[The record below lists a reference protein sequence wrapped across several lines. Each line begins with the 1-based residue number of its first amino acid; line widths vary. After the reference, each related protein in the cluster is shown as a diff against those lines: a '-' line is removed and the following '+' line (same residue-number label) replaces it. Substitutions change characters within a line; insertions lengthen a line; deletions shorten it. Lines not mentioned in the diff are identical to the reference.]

1 MELWKEIFWIVIT
14 VGFLGSMFNLFIG
27 AEMESSGIK
36 EKYVFIVMGLLYVLE
51 GIGSHYIFKSD
62 REYAEERRKTAYVI
76 HIEPDGETCEG
87 RYYSG
92 KNSPI
97 TVKCLDGR
105 TYVAQSIRV
114 IKQIKLKHP
123 IE

>member
-1 MELWKEIFWIVIT
+1 MSWKEVLDIILV
-14 VGFLGSMFNLFIG
+14 VGLFGSLFNLFVG
-27 AEMESSGIK
+27 AEMESSGFK
-36 EKYVFIVMGLLYVLE
+36 ERNVFIVMGLLYVLE
-51 GIGSHYIFKSD
+51 IVGCYYMLKWD
-62 REYAEERRKTAYVI
+62 RESAEERRRTAYVI

-105 TYVAQSIRV
+105 TYIAQSIQI
-114 IKQIKLKHP
+114 IKEIKLKHP
-123 IE
+123 VK

>member
-1 MELWKEIFWIVIT
+1 MSWWKEVLDIFLI
-14 VGFLGSMFNLFIG
+14 VGFFGSLFNIFVG
-27 AEMESSGIK
+27 AEMESSGIRDR
-36 EKYVFIVMGLLYVLE
+36 YVNIVIGLLYVLE
-51 GIGSHYIFKSD
+51 IAGCHYMIKSD
-62 REYAEERRKTAYVI
+62 RENADERRRTAYVI

-105 TYVAQSIRV
+105 TYIAHSIQV
-114 IKQIKLKHP
+114 IKEIKLKHP
-123 IE
+123 VE

>member
-1 MELWKEIFWIVIT
+1 MSWKEVLDIILIVGLFGSLFNIFV
-14 VGFLGSMFNLFIG
+14 G

-36 EKYVFIVMGLLYVLE
+36 ERYVFIVMGLLYILE
-51 GIGSHYIFKSD
+51 IVGCHYMFKWD
-62 REYAEERRKTAYVI
+62 RESAEERRKTAYVI

-105 TYVAQSIRV
+105 TYIAQSIQIV
-114 IKQIKLKHP
+114 KEIKLKHP
-123 IE
+123 VE

>member
-1 MELWKEIFWIVIT
+1 MELLKEIFWLVLT
-14 VGFLGSMFNLFIG
+14 VGFFGSMFNLFIG

-36 EKYVFIVMGLLYVLE
+36 EKYVFIVTGLLYVLE
-51 GIGSHYIFKSD
+51 LVGCHYMFKYD
-62 REYAEERRKTAYVI
+62 QKDAEERRKTAYVI

-105 TYVAQSIRV
+105 TYVAQYIRV
-114 IKQIKLKHP
+114 IKQIKLKQP
-123 IE
+123 VY

>member
-1 MELWKEIFWIVIT
+1 MSWKEVLDIILV
-14 VGFLGSMFNLFIG
+14 VGLFGSLFNLFVG
-27 AEMESSGIK
+27 AEMESSGFK
-36 EKYVFIVMGLLYVLE
+36 ERNVFIVMGLLYVLE
-51 GIGSHYIFKSD
+51 IVGCYYMLKWD
-62 REYAEERRKTAYVI
+62 RESAEDRRRTAYVI

-105 TYVAQSIRV
+105 TYIAQSIQI
-114 IKQIKLKHP
+114 IKEIKLKHP
-123 IE
+123 VK

>member
-1 MELWKEIFWIVIT
+1 MSWKEVLDIILIV
-14 VGFLGSMFNLFIG
+14 GLFGSLFNLFVG

-36 EKYVFIVMGLLYVLE
+36 ERNVFIVMGLLYVLE
-51 GIGSHYIFKSD
+51 IVGCYYMLKWD
-62 REYAEERRKTAYVI
+62 RESAEERRRTAYVI

-105 TYVAQSIRV
+105 TYIAQSIQI
-114 IKQIKLKHP
+114 IKEIKLKHP
-123 IE
+123 VN

>member
-1 MELWKEIFWIVIT
+1 MSWKEVLDIFLIV
-14 VGFLGSMFNLFIG
+14 GLFGSLFNIFVG

-36 EKYVFIVMGLLYVLE
+36 ERYVFAVIGILYVLE
-51 GIGSHYIFKSD
+51 IVGCHYMFKWD
-62 REYAEERRKTAYVI
+62 RESADERRRTAYVI

-105 TYVAQSIRV
+105 TYIAHSIQV
-114 IKQIKLKHP
+114 IKEIKLKHP
-123 IE
+123 VE

>member
-1 MELWKEIFWIVIT
+1 MEWWKEVLDIILIVGLFGSLFNIFV
-14 VGFLGSMFNLFIG
+14 G

-36 EKYVFIVMGLLYVLE
+36 ERYVFIVMGILYVLE
-51 GIGSHYIFKSD
+51 IAGCHYMFKCS
-62 REYAEERRKTAYVI
+62 RESAEERQRTAYVI

-105 TYVAQSIRV
+105 TYIAQSIRIV
-114 IKQIKLKHP
+114 IEIKLKHQVK
-123 IE
+123 

>member
-1 MELWKEIFWIVIT
+1 MSWKEVLDIILIV
-14 VGFLGSMFNLFIG
+14 GLFGSLFNLFVG
-27 AEMESSGIK
+27 AEMESSGFK
-36 EKYVFIVMGLLYVLE
+36 ERNVFIVMGLLYVLE
-51 GIGSHYIFKSD
+51 IVGCYYMLKWD
-62 REYAEERRKTAYVI
+62 RESAEERRRTAYVI

-105 TYVAQSIRV
+105 TYIAQSIQI
-114 IKQIKLKHP
+114 IKEIKLKHP
-123 IE
+123 VK

>member
-1 MELWKEIFWIVIT
+1 MELWKEILIILML
-14 VGFLGSMFNLFIG
+14 VGFIGTLFNFFVG
-27 AEMESSGIK
+27 AEMESRSIK
-36 EKYVFIVMGLLYVLE
+36 KKYVFIVMGLLYVLE
-51 GIGSHYIFKSD
+51 IIGCHYMFKWG
-62 REYAEERRKTAYVI
+62 RESAEERRRTAYVI

-114 IKQIKLKHP
+114 IKEIKLKQP
-123 IE
+123 VY

>member
-1 MELWKEIFWIVIT
+1 MDLWKEVLDIILV
-14 VGFLGSMFNLFIG
+14 VGLFGTLFNLFVG
-27 AEMESSGIK
+27 AEMETSGIK
-36 EKYVFIVMGLLYVLE
+36 ERYVFIVMGLLYVLE
-51 GIGSHYIFKSD
+51 IIGCHYMIKCD
-62 REYAEERRKTAYVI
+62 KEDAEERRRTAYVI

-105 TYVAQSIRV
+105 TYIAQSIQV
-114 IKQIKLKHP
+114 IKEIKLKHP
-123 IE
+123 VE

>member
-1 MELWKEIFWIVIT
+1 MSWKEVLDIILV
-14 VGFLGSMFNLFIG
+14 VGLFGSLFNLFVG
-27 AEMESSGIK
+27 AEMESSGFK
-36 EKYVFIVMGLLYVLE
+36 ERNVFIVMGLLYVLE
-51 GIGSHYIFKSD
+51 IVGCYYMLKWD
-62 REYAEERRKTAYVI
+62 RESAEERRRTAYVI

-105 TYVAQSIRV
+105 TYIAQSIQI
-114 IKQIKLKHP
+114 IKEIKLKHP
-123 IE
+123 VN

>member
-1 MELWKEIFWIVIT
+1 MELWKEILWLVIT
-14 VGFLGSMFNLFIG
+14 VGFLGSLFNLFIG

-51 GIGSHYIFKSD
+51 GIGFHYIFKYD
-62 REYAEERRKTAYVI
+62 REDAEERRRTAYVI

-92 KNSPI
+92 KNKPI
-97 TVKCLDGR
+97 TVRCLDGR
-105 TYVAQSIRV
+105 TYIAQSIRV
-114 IKQIKLKHP
+114 IKEIKLKHP
-123 IE
+123 VE

>member
-1 MELWKEIFWIVIT
+1 MSWKEVLDIILV
-14 VGFLGSMFNLFIG
+14 VGLFGSLFNLFVG
-27 AEMESSGIK
+27 AEMESSGFK
-36 EKYVFIVMGLLYVLE
+36 ERNVFIVMGLLYVLE
-51 GIGSHYIFKSD
+51 IVGCYHMLKWD
-62 REYAEERRKTAYVI
+62 RESAEDRRRTAYVI

-105 TYVAQSIRV
+105 TYIAQSIQI
-114 IKQIKLKHP
+114 IKEIKLKHP
-123 IE
+123 VK

>member
-1 MELWKEIFWIVIT
+1 MSWKDILDIILV
-14 VGFLGSMFNLFIG
+14 VGLFGSLFNLFVG
-27 AEMESSGIK
+27 AEMESSGFK
-36 EKYVFIVMGLLYVLE
+36 ERNVFIVMGLLYVLE
-51 GIGSHYIFKSD
+51 IVGCYYMLKWD
-62 REYAEERRKTAYVI
+62 REDAEERRRTAYVI

-105 TYVAQSIRV
+105 TYIAQSIQI
-114 IKQIKLKHP
+114 IKEIKLKHP
-123 IE
+123 VK

>member
-1 MELWKEIFWIVIT
+1 MDLWKEILIIVIT
-14 VGFLGSMFNLFIG
+14 VGFFGSMFNLFIG
-27 AEMESSGIK
+27 AEMETSGIK

-51 GIGSHYIFKSD
+51 GIGCHYMFKWD
-62 REYAEERRKTAYVI
+62 KEDAEERRRTAYVI

-123 IE
+123 VN

>member
-1 MELWKEIFWIVIT
+1 MELWREILLIVIGA
-14 VGFLGSMFNLFIG
+14 GFFGTMFNLFVG
-27 AEMESSGIK
+27 AEMETSGIK
-36 EKYVFIVMGLLYVLE
+36 EKYVFIVIGLLYVLE
-51 GIGSHYIFKSD
+51 IVGCHYIFKWD
-62 REYAEERRKTAYVI
+62 KEDAEERRRTAYVI

-114 IKQIKLKHP
+114 IKQIKLKQP
-123 IE
+123 ME

>member
-1 MELWKEIFWIVIT
+1 MELWEEILCIFLM
-14 VGFLGSMFNLFIG
+14 VGMLGTLFNLFVG
-27 AEMESSGIK
+27 AEMESSGFK
-36 EKYVFIVMGLLYVLE
+36 EKYVFIVVGLLYVLE
-51 GIGSHYIFKSD
+51 IIGCRYMFKCD
-62 REYAEERRKTAYVI
+62 RESAEERQRTAYVI

-114 IKQIKLKHP
+114 IKEIKLKHP
-123 IE
+123 VE

>member
-1 MELWKEIFWIVIT
+1 MSWKEVLDIILV
-14 VGFLGSMFNLFIG
+14 VGLFGSLFNLFVG
-27 AEMESSGIK
+27 AEMESSGFK
-36 EKYVFIVMGLLYVLE
+36 ERNVFIVMGLLYVLE
-51 GIGSHYIFKSD
+51 IVGCYYMLKWD
-62 REYAEERRKTAYVI
+62 RESAEERRRTAYVI

-105 TYVAQSIRV
+105 TYIAQSIQV
-114 IKQIKLKHP
+114 IKEIKLKHP
-123 IE
+123 VK

>member
-1 MELWKEIFWIVIT
+1 MELWKEILIILML
-14 VGFLGSMFNLFIG
+14 VGFIGTLFNFFVG
-27 AEMESSGIK
+27 AEMETSGIK

-51 GIGSHYIFKSD
+51 IIGCHYMFKWD
-62 REYAEERRKTAYVI
+62 RESAEERRRTAYVI

-114 IKQIKLKHP
+114 IKEIKLKQP
-123 IE
+123 VD

>member
-1 MELWKEIFWIVIT
+1 MDIFKEIVMILLM
-14 VGFLGSMFNLFIG
+14 VGVLGTLFNLFAG
-27 AEMESSGIK
+27 AELEGYFSEKVVFVIIGI
-36 EKYVFIVMGLLYVLE
+36 LYVLE
-51 GIGSHYIFKSD
+51 IVGCHYMFKWD
-62 REYAEERRKTAYVI
+62 RESAEERQRTAYVI

-105 TYVAQSIRV
+105 TYIAQSIQV
-114 IKQIKLKHP
+114 IKEIKLKHP
-123 IE
+123 VK

>member
-1 MELWKEIFWIVIT
+1 MELWREILLIVIG
-14 VGFLGSMFNLFIG
+14 VGFFGSLFNLFIG
-27 AEMESSGIK
+27 AEMETSGIK

-51 GIGSHYIFKSD
+51 IVGCHYMFKYQHED
-62 REYAEERRKTAYVI
+62 AEEQRRTAYVI

-105 TYVAQSIRV
+105 TYIAQYIKV
-114 IKQIKLKHP
+114 IKQIKLKNP
-123 IE
+123 VY

>member
-1 MELWKEIFWIVIT
+1 MET
-14 VGFLGSMFNLFIG
+14 
-27 AEMESSGIK
+27 SGIK
-36 EKYVFIVMGLLYVLE
+36 ERYVFIVMGLLYVLE
-51 GIGSHYIFKSD
+51 IVGCHYMLKYD
-62 REYAEERRKTAYVI
+62 RESAEERQRTAYVI

-105 TYVAQSIRV
+105 TYIAQSIQV
-114 IKQIKLKHP
+114 IKEIKLKHP
-123 IE
+123 MK